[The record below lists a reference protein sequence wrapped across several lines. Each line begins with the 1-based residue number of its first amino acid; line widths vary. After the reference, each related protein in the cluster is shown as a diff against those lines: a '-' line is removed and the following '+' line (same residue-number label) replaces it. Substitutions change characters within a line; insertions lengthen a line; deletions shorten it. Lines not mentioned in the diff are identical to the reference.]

1 MYFFRF
7 FHIEKLCTV
16 TNNFNYKSLIGEG
29 GFGRV
34 YKGHIATKY
43 TDVAVKK
50 LDRNGY
56 QVNREFLLEALLL
69 SLLDHSNLVNL
80 LGYCCDGD
88 QRILVYK
95 YMPNGSLEDH
105 LFNWGDGDPQKP
117 LECDI
122 RIKIAA
128 GAARGLE
135 YLHDIAD
142 PPVIYHDLKASN
154 ILLDEEWNPRISD
167 FGKIPEKRALPS
179 FSCAAMYLQEDAT
192 KQPTINLVAKALEYL
207 CSGKNQEQ
215 PKEDQNDSSEKDEGL
230 GGIRNK
236 P

>member
-1 MYFFRF
+1 AVSVSDHQTQPDDHQLPKIRS
-7 FHIEKLCTV
+7 
-16 TNNFNYKSLIGEG
+16 NNQAPPLL
-29 GFGRV
+29 V
-34 YKGHIATKY
+34 VV
-43 TDVAVKK
+43 TDVRFQNEQHLIHRGWNRVATMSIFDALAAVS
-50 LDRNGY
+50 RSE
-56 QVNREFLLEALLL
+56 Q
-69 SLLDHSNLVNL
+69 
-80 LGYCCDGD
+80 LGSSD
-88 QRILVYK
+88 
-95 YMPNGSLEDH
+95 
-105 LFNWGDGDPQKP
+105 WGDGDPQKP

-135 YLHDIAD
+135 YLHDITDPPSPTGEQTHITTNVMGTCGYCASELFRDRRHFHLMAD
-142 PPVIYHDLKASN
+142 P
-154 ILLDEEWNPRISD
+154 LLEARYPRK
-167 FGKIPEKRALPS
+167 GLYQALAV
-179 FSCAAMYLQEDAT
+179 AAMYLQEDAT